1 MTDKLI
7 LEGSI
12 VDVFTGKI
20 SPGRIE
26 VKDGIITAIEEDP
39 GAPTTPFIM
48 PGFIDSHVHIESSM
62 LTPSAFA
69 RIAVKHGTVGTVSDP
84 HEIGNVLGIEGIRF
98 MLDDGAK
105 VPFHFNFG
113 APPCVPAT
121 RFETAGA
128 TISAR
133 EVEELLED
141 DRIGY
146 LAEVMNF
153 PGVLSGDP
161 DLMEKIE
168 AAKRIGK
175 PIDGHAP
182 GLRGENARHYASHGI
197 TTDHECFT
205 LDEAMDKIEAGMKIL
220 IREGSAAKNFDA
232 LSTLLFTHPEK
243 VMFCSDD
250 KHPDALLVGHINEL
264 VARAVALGVTPLN
277 AIRAAT
283 LNPVQHYG
291 MKVGLLQKGDPADF
305 VLVEDLTSFN
315 VLATYIRGSEVYGI
329 EGPKIPIV
337 KPPIEN
343 RFNCSKI
350 TPADLALNHTS
361 KTVRVIKA
369 LPGQLITEE
378 EHDSCE
384 EYGKSMAKVAVINR
398 YHNAPPA
405 IAYVKGFGLRTGAL
419 ASSVAHDSHNIVAV
433 GMNDEDLAVA
443 INEVIRAR
451 GGLSIASGTS
461 RDVLPLP
468 IAGLM
473 SDRGGEEVGASYT
486 TLDRQAKELGSPLPA
501 PFMTLS
507 FLALLVIPKLKLSD
521 LGLFDG
527 EKFEFVSLE
536 IPVK

>member
-12 VDVFTGKI
+12 VDVFTGRI
-20 SPGRIE
+20 SPGRVE
-26 VKDGIITAIEEDP
+26 VKDGIVISVEEDP
-39 GAPTTPFIM
+39 KASPTPFIM

-84 HEIGNVLGIEGIRF
+84 HEIGNVLGIEGVRF

-128 TISAR
+128 TISAQ
-133 EVEELLED
+133 EVAELLQD

-146 LAEVMNF
+146 LTEVMNF
-153 PGVLSGDP
+153 PGVLNDDP

-168 AAKRIGK
+168 AAKRLGK

-182 GLRGENARHYASHGI
+182 GLRGENARRYASHGI

-205 LDEAMDKIEAGMKIL
+205 LDEAIDKIEAGMKIL

-250 KHPDALLVGHINEL
+250 KHPDALLLGHINEL
-264 VARAVALGVTPLN
+264 IARAVALGVTPIN
-277 AIRAAT
+277 AIRSAT
-283 LNPVQHYG
+283 LNPAQHYG
-291 MKVGLLQKGDPADF
+291 MNVGLLQKGDPADF
-305 VLVEDLTSFN
+305 VVVEDLSSFK
-315 VLATYIRGSEVYGI
+315 VLATYIRGSEVYGT
-329 EGPKIPIV
+329 EGPKIIATEPTI
-337 KPPIEN
+337 KN
-343 RFNCSKI
+343 RFDCSEV
-350 TPADLALNHTS
+350 TPAALAIKHTS
-361 KTVRVIKA
+361 KMVRVIKA

-378 EHDSCE
+378 EHDTHE
-384 EYGKSMAKVAVINR
+384 EYGKSIAKVVVINR
-398 YHNAPPA
+398 YHDAPPA

-433 GMNDEDLAVA
+433 GMNDDDLSAAV
-443 INEVIRAR
+443 NEVIRAR
-451 GGLSIASGTS
+451 GGLSVANGSVRG
-461 RDVLPLP
+461 VLPLP

-473 SDRGGEEVGASYT
+473 SDRGAEEVGSLYT
-486 TLDRQAKELGSPLPA
+486 ALDTQVKELGSPLPA

-536 IPVK
+536 LPAK